1 MGIFN
6 PLRKMS
12 FNEEQKKLLNQ
23 KINKNNVSFRSGGG
37 GQKLAYVESWHVIQE
52 ANRIF
57 GFDGWSSETIET
69 SLVFEDPKCVSYIA
83 KVRIT
88 VGDIV
93 REGTGAGHGR
103 MGGVGDKHESAVKE
117 AESDARKRALM
128 QFGDSFGLSLYDK
141 DKAWLKTED
150 SKPATTSSNKPIER
164 SESDKFVRE
173 CEAFIN
179 KPANKDKLGLL
190 KTNISK
196 RYETKAISEN
206 QRDDLLTLILEKED
220 A

>member
-1 MGIFN
+1 
-6 PLRKMS
+6 MS

-88 VGDIV
+88 VGNVI

-103 MGGVGDKHESAVKE
+103 MGGVGDKHESAIKE

-164 SESDKFVRE
+164 SESDKFIRE

-179 KPANKDKLGLL
+179 KPSNKDKLGLL

-220 A
+220 Q

>member
-1 MGIFN
+1 
-6 PLRKMS
+6 MS

-88 VGDIV
+88 VGNVI

-103 MGGVGDKHESAVKE
+103 MGGVGDKHESAIKE

-150 SKPATTSSNKPIER
+150 SKPATTSSNQPIER
-164 SESDKFVRE
+164 SESDKFIRE

-220 A
+220 Q

>member
-1 MGIFN
+1 
-6 PLRKMS
+6 MS

-37 GQKLAYVESWHVIQE
+37 GQQLAYVESWHVIQE

-69 SLVFEDPKCVSYIA
+69 SLVFEDAKCVSYIA

-88 VGDIV
+88 VANII

-103 MGGVGDKHESAVKE
+103 MGGVGDKHESAIKE

-164 SESDKFVRE
+164 SESDKFIRE

-179 KPANKDKLGLL
+179 KPSNKDKLGLL

-220 A
+220 S

>member
-1 MGIFN
+1 
-6 PLRKMS
+6 MS

-83 KVRIT
+83 KGRIT
-88 VGDIV
+88 VGNII

-103 MGGVGDKHESAVKE
+103 MGGVGDKHESAIKE

-164 SESDKFVRE
+164 SESDKFIRE

-220 A
+220 S

>member
-1 MGIFN
+1 
-6 PLRKMS
+6 MS
-12 FNEEQKKLLNQ
+12 FNEEQKKLLSK
-23 KINKNNVSFRSGGG
+23 KINPKNVTFRPGGG
-37 GQKLAYVESWHVIQE
+37 KEQLAYVESWHVIQE

-57 GFDGWSSETIET
+57 GFDGWSSETLD
-69 SLVFEDPKCVSYIA
+69 SKLVYEDQKLISYIA

-88 VGDIV
+88 VGNVI

-103 MGGVGDKHESAVKE
+103 MGGVGDKHESAIKE

-128 QFGDSFGLSLYDK
+128 QFGDQFGLSLYDK

-150 SKPATTSSNKPIER
+150 SKPAATSRNKPIER
-164 SESDKFVRE
+164 SESEQFIKQ

-179 KPANKDKLGLL
+179 NPGNKNKLGIL

-196 RYETKAISEN
+196 RYETKAISED
-206 QRDDLLTLILEKED
+206 QRDGLLTLILEKED

>member
-1 MGIFN
+1 
-6 PLRKMS
+6 MS
-12 FNEEQKKLLNQ
+12 FNEEQKNLLNQ

-37 GQKLAYVESWHVIQE
+37 GQQLAYVESWHVIQE

-57 GFDGWSSETIET
+57 GFDGWSSETLET
-69 SLVFEDPKCVSYIA
+69 FLVSEDPKCITYVA
-83 KVRIT
+83 RVRIT

-103 MGGVGDKHESAVKE
+103 MGSIGDKYESAVKE

-128 QFGDSFGLSLYDK
+128 QFGDQFGLSLYDK
-141 DKAWLKTED
+141 DKAWLKADD
-150 SKPATTSSNKPIER
+150 SKSTVSSNEPIER
-164 SESDKFVRE
+164 SESDQFIKQ

-179 KPANKDKLGLL
+179 NPANKNSLGKL
-190 KTNISK
+190 KKNISK

-206 QRDDLLTLILEKED
+206 QRDGLLTLILEKED
-220 A
+220 S

>member
-1 MGIFN
+1 
-6 PLRKMS
+6 MS

-23 KINKNNVSFRSGGG
+23 KINKNNVSFRNGGG
-37 GQKLAYVESWHVIQE
+37 GQQLAYVESWHVIQE

-88 VGDIV
+88 VGDVV

-103 MGGVGDKHESAVKE
+103 MGGVGDKHESAIKE

-150 SKPATTSSNKPIER
+150 SKPTVSSNQPIER
-164 SESDKFVRE
+164 SESDQFIKQ
-173 CEAFIN
+173 CEAFIENPDN
-179 KPANKDKLGLL
+179 KNSLGKL
-190 KTNISK
+190 KQNISK
-196 RYETKAISEN
+196 RYETNAISEN
-206 QRDDLLTLILEKED
+206 QRDGLLTLILEKED
-220 A
+220 S

>member
-1 MGIFN
+1 
-6 PLRKMS
+6 MS

-23 KINKNNVSFRSGGG
+23 KINRSNVTFRPGGG
-37 GQKLAYVESWHVIQE
+37 GQELAYVESWYVIQE

-69 SLVFEDPKCVSYIA
+69 SLVAEDSKCVSYIA

-88 VGDIV
+88 VGNVI

-103 MGGVGDKHESAVKE
+103 MGGIGDKHESAIKE
-117 AESDARKRALM
+117 AESDARKRCLM

-141 DKAWLKTED
+141 DKAWLKTDD
-150 SKPATTSSNKPIER
+150 SKPAVTSDKPIDR
-164 SESDKFVRE
+164 SESDKFIKE

-179 KPANKDKLGLL
+179 KPGNKNKLGLL
-190 KTNISK
+190 KKNISK
-196 RYETKAISEN
+196 RYETNAISED
-206 QRDDLLTLILEKED
+206 QRDGLLTLILEKED
-220 A
+220 S

>member
-1 MGIFN
+1 
-6 PLRKMS
+6 MS

-23 KINKNNVSFRSGGG
+23 KIDQKNVTFRPGGG

-57 GFDGWSSETIET
+57 GFDGWSSETIYT
-69 SLVFEDPKCVSYIA
+69 LCVSDTNPITYIA
-83 KVRIT
+83 KVKIT

-103 MGGVGDKHESAVKE
+103 MGSIGEKHELAIKE

-128 QFGDSFGLSLYDK
+128 QFGDQFGLSLYDK
-141 DKAWLKTED
+141 DKAWLKPDD
-150 SKPATTSSNKPIER
+150 SKPTVSSNKPIDR
-164 SESDKFVRE
+164 SESDKFIKE

-179 KPANKDKLGLL
+179 KPSNKDKLGLL
-190 KTNISK
+190 KKNISK
-196 RYETKAISEN
+196 RYETNAISED
-206 QRDDLLTLILEKED
+206 QRDGLLTLILEKED
-220 A
+220 S

>member
-1 MGIFN
+1 
-6 PLRKMS
+6 MS

-88 VGDIV
+88 VGNVI

-103 MGGVGDKHESAVKE
+103 MGGVGDKHESAIKE

-164 SESDKFVRE
+164 SESDKFIRE

-179 KPANKDKLGLL
+179 KPSNKDKLGLL

-220 A
+220 S

>member
-1 MGIFN
+1 
-6 PLRKMS
+6 MS

-23 KINKNNVSFRSGGG
+23 KINKDNVSFRSGGG
-37 GQKLAYVESWHVIQE
+37 GQQLAYVESWHVIKE

-57 GFDGWSSETIET
+57 GFDGWSSETLET
-69 SLVFEDPKCVSYIA
+69 SLVSEDSKCVSYIA

-88 VGDIV
+88 VGNVI

-103 MGGVGDKHESAVKE
+103 MGGIGDKHESAIKE
-117 AESDARKRALM
+117 AESDARKRCLM

-141 DKAWLKTED
+141 DKAWLRPDD
-150 SKPATTSSNKPIER
+150 SKSTISSNQPIDR
-164 SESDKFVRE
+164 SESDKFIKE

-179 KPANKDKLGLL
+179 KPGNKDKLGLL
-190 KTNISK
+190 KKNISK
-196 RYETKAISEN
+196 RYETNAISEN
-206 QRDDLLTLILEKED
+206 QRDGLLTLILEKED

>member
-1 MGIFN
+1 
-6 PLRKMS
+6 MS

-23 KINKNNVSFRSGGG
+23 KINKKNVSFRSGGG
-37 GQKLAYVESWHVIQE
+37 GQQLAYLESWHVIQE

-57 GFDGWSSETIET
+57 GFDGWSSETIYT
-69 SLVFEDPKCVSYIA
+69 LCVSDANPITYIA
-83 KVRIT
+83 KVKIT
-88 VGDIV
+88 VGNVI

-103 MGGVGDKHESAVKE
+103 MGGVGDKHESAIKE

-150 SKPATTSSNKPIER
+150 SKPATISSNKPIER
-164 SESDKFVRE
+164 SESEQFIKQ

-179 KPANKDKLGLL
+179 NPANKNSLGKL

-196 RYETKAISEN
+196 RYESKAISEN

-220 A
+220 S

>member
-1 MGIFN
+1 
-6 PLRKMS
+6 MS

-23 KINKNNVSFRSGGG
+23 KINPSNVTFRPGGG

-69 SLVFEDPKCVSYIA
+69 FLVSEDPKCISYIA
-83 KVRIT
+83 RVRIT

-103 MGGVGDKHESAVKE
+103 MGSIGDKYESAVKE

-128 QFGDSFGLSLYDK
+128 SFGDQFGLSLYDK
-141 DKAWLKTED
+141 DKAWLEEETKTKD
-150 SKPATTSSNKPIER
+150 VSDKPIDLTEG
-164 SESDKFVRE
+164 EKFIKE
-173 CEAFIN
+173 CEAFI
-179 KPANKDKLGLL
+179 KRPGSKDKLGLL
-190 KTNISK
+190 KKNISK
-196 RYETKAISEN
+196 RFESKAITEN
-206 QRDDLLTLILEKED
+206 QRDGLLTLILEKED
-220 A
+220 S

>member
-1 MGIFN
+1 
-6 PLRKMS
+6 MS

-88 VGDIV
+88 VGNVI

-103 MGGVGDKHESAVKE
+103 MGGVGDKHESAIKE

-164 SESDKFVRE
+164 SESDKFIRE

-220 A
+220 S

>member
-1 MGIFN
+1 
-6 PLRKMS
+6 MS

-23 KINKNNVSFRSGGG
+23 KINKKNVSFRSGGG
-37 GQKLAYVESWHVIQE
+37 GQQLAYVESWHVIQE

-69 SLVFEDPKCVSYIA
+69 SLVFEDAKCVSYIA
-83 KVRIT
+83 KVKIT
-88 VGDIV
+88 VENVI

-103 MGGVGDKHESAVKE
+103 MGGVGDKHESAIKE

-164 SESDKFVRE
+164 SESDKFIRE

-179 KPANKDKLGLL
+179 KPSNKDKLGLL

-220 A
+220 Q

>member
-1 MGIFN
+1 
-6 PLRKMS
+6 MS

-23 KINKNNVSFRSGGG
+23 KINKDNVTFRPGGG

-57 GFDGWSSETIET
+57 GFDGWSSETLET
-69 SLVFEDPKCVSYIA
+69 FLVSEDPKCITYVA
-83 KVRIT
+83 RVRIT

-103 MGGVGDKHESAVKE
+103 RGSIGDKYESAVKE

-128 QFGDSFGLSLYDK
+128 QFGDQFGLSLYDK
-141 DKAWLKTED
+141 DKAWLKADD
-150 SKPATTSSNKPIER
+150 SKSTVSSNEPIER
-164 SESDKFVRE
+164 SESDQFIKQ

-179 KPANKDKLGLL
+179 NPANKNSLGKL
-190 KTNISK
+190 KKNISK

-206 QRDDLLTLILEKED
+206 QRDGLLTLILEKED
-220 A
+220 S

>member
-1 MGIFN
+1 
-6 PLRKMS
+6 MS

-88 VGDIV
+88 VGNVI

-103 MGGVGDKHESAVKE
+103 MGGVGDKHESAIKE

-150 SKPATTSSNKPIER
+150 SKPATTSSNQPIER
-164 SESDKFVRE
+164 SESDKFIRE

-220 A
+220 S

>member
-1 MGIFN
+1 
-6 PLRKMS
+6 MS

-103 MGGVGDKHESAVKE
+103 MGGIGDKHESAIKE

-164 SESDKFVRE
+164 SESDKFIRE

-179 KPANKDKLGLL
+179 KPANKNKLGLL

-220 A
+220 S

>member
-1 MGIFN
+1 
-6 PLRKMS
+6 MS
-12 FNEEQKKLLNQ
+12 FNEEQKKLLSK
-23 KINKNNVSFRSGGG
+23 KINPKNVTFRPGGG
-37 GQKLAYVESWHVIQE
+37 KEQLAYVESWHVIQE

-57 GFDGWSSETIET
+57 GFDGWSSETLD
-69 SLVFEDPKCVSYIA
+69 SKLVYEDQKLISYIA

-88 VGDIV
+88 VGNVI

-103 MGGVGDKHESAVKE
+103 MGGVGDKHESAIKE

-128 QFGDSFGLSLYDK
+128 QFGDQFGLSLYDK

-150 SKPATTSSNKPIER
+150 SKPAVTSRNKPIER
-164 SESDKFVRE
+164 SESEQFIKQ

-179 KPANKDKLGLL
+179 NPGNKNKLGIL

-196 RYETKAISEN
+196 RYETKAISED
-206 QRDDLLTLILEKED
+206 QRDGLLTLILEKED

>member
-1 MGIFN
+1 
-6 PLRKMS
+6 MS

-88 VGDIV
+88 VGDVV

-103 MGGVGDKHESAVKE
+103 MGGVGDKHESAIKE

-164 SESDKFVRE
+164 SESDKFIRE

-220 A
+220 S

>member
-1 MGIFN
+1 
-6 PLRKMS
+6 MS

-23 KINKNNVSFRSGGG
+23 KLDQKNVTFRPGGG

-57 GFDGWSSETIET
+57 GFDGWSSETLET
-69 SLVFEDPKCVSYIA
+69 FLVSEDPKCITYIA
-83 KVRIT
+83 RVRIT

-103 MGGVGDKHESAVKE
+103 MGSIGDKYESAVKE

-128 QFGDSFGLSLYDK
+128 QFGDQFGLSLYDK
-141 DKAWLKTED
+141 DKAWLKPDD
-150 SKPATTSSNKPIER
+150 SKPTVSSNKPIDR
-164 SESDKFVRE
+164 SESDKFIKE

-179 KPANKDKLGLL
+179 KPANKTKLGIL
-190 KTNISK
+190 KKNISK
-196 RYETKAISEN
+196 RYETNAISED
-206 QRDDLLTLILEKED
+206 QRDGLLTLILEKED
-220 A
+220 S